1 MNTLKVFVLI
11 ALTCGICHAQ
21 SRSMADATY
30 ALKGPV
36 RTFRT
41 EVATFSAGNNGPVE
55 GPRVV
60 QMEAAFNEDGN
71 RTDLHIYSP
80 KGVLSRRIVMT
91 FDGRKEKEAFNYDG
105 AGKMW
110 LRLVHQYD
118 DQGQPSGYVTY
129 NGDGSLRST
138 RVLKRNNRG
147 LWIES
152 TETSA
157 QGILMEQMTRRYD
170 GPKVLSQERKV
181 YYPNGSIQSVTNYVF
196 ATKRSETTNYRMD
209 GSVLNTSFRED
220 WDIAQF
226 GADGSLQKVT
236 AISSDHRLLN
246 EVMLKG
252 DGSKTREAELPDQLD
267 SHGNWTRKT
276 QWVTDANGTR
286 PVKVTYRVL
295 TYY

>member
-1 MNTLKVFVLI
+1 MNTLKVLILI

-41 EVATFSAGNNGPVE
+41 EVATFTAGENGPIE

-80 KGVLSRRIVMT
+80 KGELSRRIVMR
-91 FDGRKEKEAFNYDG
+91 FEGRKQIESINYNG

-110 LRLVHQYD
+110 LRSVHQYD
-118 DQGQPSGYVTY
+118 EQGQATGAVTY
-129 NGDGSLRST
+129 NGDGSLRSR
-138 RVLKRNNRG
+138 RVIKRNNRG

-157 QGILMEQMTRRYD
+157 RGILMEQITRRYD
-170 GPKVLSQERKV
+170 GPKVLSQERRV
-181 YYPNGSIQSVTNYVF
+181 YYPNGAIQSVTLYAF
-196 ATKRSETTNYRMD
+196 ATKRSETTNYRLD
-209 GSVLNTSFRED
+209 GSIANTSFRED
-220 WDIAQF
+220 WDIAEF
-226 GADGSLQKVT
+226 SADGSLQKVI
-236 AISSDHRLLN
+236 AVSSDHRLSH

-252 DGSKTREAELPDQLD
+252 DGSKTREAELPDELD

-276 QWVTDANGTR
+276 KWVTDANGTR
-286 PVKVTYRVL
+286 PVKVTYRAI

>member
-1 MNTLKVFVLI
+1 MNTLKVLILI

-41 EVATFSAGNNGPVE
+41 EVATFTAGTNGPVE

-60 QMEAAFNEDGN
+60 QMEAVFNEDGN

-80 KGVLSRRIVMT
+80 KGELSRRIVMT
-91 FDGRKEKEAFNYDG
+91 FDGRKEKEAFNYNG
-105 AGKMW
+105 SGKLW
-110 LRLVHQYD
+110 LRLVHRYD
-118 DQGQPSGYVTY
+118 DQGQPIGYVTY

-138 RVLKRNNRG
+138 RVTKRNSRG
-147 LWIES
+147 LLIES

-157 QGILMEQMTRRYD
+157 QGVLMEQITRRYD
-170 GPKVLSQERKV
+170 GPKVLSQERRV
-181 YYPNGSIQSVTNYVF
+181 FYPNGSIRSVAVYAF
-196 ATKRSETTNYRMD
+196 ATKRSETTNYHPD
-209 GSVLNTSFRED
+209 GSIANTSFRED
-220 WDIAQF
+220 WDIAEF
-226 GADGSLQKVT
+226 GAEGALQKVT
-236 AISSDHRLLN
+236 AISSDHRLLD

-252 DGSKTREAELPDQLD
+252 DGSKTREAELPDELD
-267 SHGNWTRKT
+267 SHGNWTKKT
-276 QWVTDANGTR
+276 KWVTDAKGTR
-286 PVKVTYRVL
+286 PVKVTYRAI